1 MPPHAAPAC
10 PITGLLLAGGRGTRM
25 GGVDKGLQPLRGEPL
40 ALHVLRRLAPQVD
53 ALVISANRHFDAYAA
68 LGAPFRA
75 PIVADAHADF
85 AGPLA
90 GLAAG
95 MRAARTPLVLCVPC
109 DSPFLPDDLAARL
122 VAALDAQHADIA
134 FATTLDAH
142 GGIAPQP
149 VFALVRTA
157 LADDLAA
164 YLAAG
169 ERKMRAWYARH
180 KSVEVPF
187 GDERAFYNANSL
199 RDLAGLER
207 A

>member
-1 MPPHAAPAC
+1 MPPHAAPSST
-10 PITGLLLAGGRGTRM
+10 ITGLLLAGGRGTRM

-53 ALVISANRHFDAYAA
+53 ALVISANRHLDAYAA
-68 LGAPFRA
+68 LGAPFHARV
-75 PIVADAHADF
+75 ITDTHADF

-95 MRAARTPLVLCVPC
+95 MRAASTPLVLCTPC
-109 DSPFLPDDLAARL
+109 DSPFLPADLAARL
-122 VAALDAQHADIA
+122 RAALDAQRAEIA
-134 FATTLDAH
+134 FATTVDTN
-142 GGIAPQP
+142 GGASAQP
-149 VFALVRTA
+149 VFALVSTA
-157 LADDLAA
+157 LADDLCA
-164 YLAAG
+164 YLASG

-180 KSVEVPF
+180 KTAEVPF
-187 GDERAFYNANSL
+187 DDERAFYNANSL